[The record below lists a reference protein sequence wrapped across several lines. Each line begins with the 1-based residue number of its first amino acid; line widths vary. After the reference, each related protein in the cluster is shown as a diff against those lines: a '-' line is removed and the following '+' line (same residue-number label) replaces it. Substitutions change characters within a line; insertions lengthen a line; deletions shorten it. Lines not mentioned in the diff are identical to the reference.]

1 MNSLSTNMNLDNDS
15 EDKSLKLKEDEE
27 LLDKHLNP
35 YIEKTEEFQQI
46 INSTNGQ
53 FEFYQDEM
61 KRVLDLILN

>member
-35 YIEKTEEFQQI
+35 YIEKTEEFQ
-46 INSTNGQ
+46 
-53 FEFYQDEM
+53 
-61 KRVLDLILN
+61 